1 MPEDERM
8 EDIDGSV
15 VVVTAK
21 DRATSGEPVKS
32 IEGWIV
38 AVFNLHEET
47 SEEDL
52 QDKFAEYGTIRN
64 LHLNLDR
71 RTGYVKGYAL
81 VEYAGREEAR
91 AAIDDAHGSELLGQ
105 KLVVDYAFV
114 TAPPAAPTQEADK
127 KLDDGKVGEARDR
140 SRSPETRDRGE

>member
-1 MPEDERM
+1 M

-15 VVVTAK
+15 VVVVTAK
-21 DRATSGEPVKS
+21 DPATSGEPVKS

-127 KLDDGKVGEARDR
+127 KLDDGKVGEGRDR